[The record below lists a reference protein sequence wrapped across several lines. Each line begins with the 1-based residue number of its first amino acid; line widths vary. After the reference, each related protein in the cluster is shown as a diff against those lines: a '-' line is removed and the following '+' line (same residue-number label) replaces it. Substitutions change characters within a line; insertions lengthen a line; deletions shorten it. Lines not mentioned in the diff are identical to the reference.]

1 MKGLEEFLRL
11 LVYGWVIIFATI
23 GVVVV
28 MIIFMSIACQIY
40 YLLKERLHDKI
51 VIRQLKKEHAEK
63 LKKREKELEKE
74 FDNR

>member
-1 MKGLEEFLRL
+1 MKGLEEFLHL
-11 LVYGWVIIFATI
+11 LVYGGVIIFATI
-23 GVVVV
+23 GIVVV

-40 YLLKERLHDKI
+40 YLLKEHLHDKI
-51 VIRQLKKEHAEK
+51 VIRQLKKEHAKK